1 MLLSNYETCDLL
13 IIHSSPLNAKSLI
26 AKQTKQ
32 ANMGALQTYVVFL
45 ITNYRLPLLSI
56 SVQFYTLA
64 LRRTWLIYL
73 LDSKPEA
80 CVALR
85 FLAV

>member
-1 MLLSNYETCDLL
+1 MLLSNCEACDLL

-26 AKQTKQ
+26 AKQAKQ
-32 ANMGALQTYVVFL
+32 ANIGALRTYVVFL
-45 ITNYRLPLLSI
+45 ITNYSLPLLSI
-56 SVQFYTLA
+56 FVQLYTLA

-73 LDSKPEA
+73 LGSKPEA

-85 FLAV
+85 YLAV